1 MYKALGG
8 IWISRLGM
16 ITFILVAIMV
26 PVASLLPNTHA
37 AVLPVLFFGMAINSV
52 ADLAAYSGSN
62 VLVSP
67 HLALQ
72 GLRSAFL
79 DLPWAA
85 YERKQ
90 CTSSACRSVGMV
102 TPEGCKACSC
112 LLKDLLL

>member
-37 AVLPVLFFGMAINSV
+37 AVLPVLFVGMAINSV

-72 GLRSAFL
+72 
-79 DLPWAA
+79 
-85 YERKQ
+85 
-90 CTSSACRSVGMV
+90 C
-102 TPEGCKACSC
+102 
-112 LLKDLLL
+112 